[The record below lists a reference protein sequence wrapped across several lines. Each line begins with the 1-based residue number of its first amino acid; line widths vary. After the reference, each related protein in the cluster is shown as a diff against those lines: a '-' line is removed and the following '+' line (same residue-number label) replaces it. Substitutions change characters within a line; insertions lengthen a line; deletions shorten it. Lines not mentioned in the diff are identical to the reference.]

1 MFPAHR
7 VLLREHFRCVEPIIR
22 FSFQFYT
29 EDLIPLR
36 LPKASERLDPPLVDV
51 YVRNGRKDNRK
62 INDAEAHAVVDEI
75 QCIVTDPAFAG
86 RTIGVVSLIGHE
98 QAYYIQSLLLERIGE
113 EAYLRHDIACGDS
126 PTFQGKERDIMFI
139 SMVACPQSATALT
152 HLTYQQR
159 FNVALSRARDREYLF
174 RSVTEE
180 MLNPEDLK
188 AKVIR
193 HFRSPMKDV
202 RQNVPGLID
211 VCESD
216 FERDVYRRL
225 VKLGYRVTPQVKVG
239 AYSIDLVVEGNN
251 DRRLAIELDGDKYH
265 PPEKWAE
272 DLNRQRILERVGWR
286 FWRCWGSSYALDP
299 SGCIEDLTSMLKSLG
314 IDPIGGETAPRI
326 YTEHRTVGPE
336 TIVTT
341 EETTE
346 AEDAALADATLFSLQ
361 QTTYERTRPILT
373 ARREESHAP
382 SKFEKELLVE
392 PGDRVLISYN
402 DEPSRQYTLTLST
415 TKHDP
420 DTLIINASK
429 PLAQA
434 LIGYGQD
441 DEVDIPAGGSTR
453 KVTILKIDRSVPSQL
468 DA

>member
-1 MFPAHR
+1 
-7 VLLREHFRCVEPIIR
+7 
-22 FSFQFYT
+22 
-29 EDLIPLR
+29 
-36 LPKASERLDPPLVDV
+36 
-51 YVRNGRKDNRK
+51 
-62 INDAEAHAVVDEI
+62 
-75 QCIVTDPAFAG
+75 
-86 RTIGVVSLIGHE
+86 
-98 QAYYIQSLLLERIGE
+98 
-113 EAYLRHDIACGDS
+113 
-126 PTFQGKERDIMFI
+126 
-139 SMVACPQSATALT
+139 
-152 HLTYQQR
+152 
-159 FNVALSRARDREYLF
+159 
-174 RSVTEE
+174 
-180 MLNPEDLK
+180 
-188 AKVIR
+188 
-193 HFRSPMKDV
+193 
-202 RQNVPGLID
+202 
-211 VCESD
+211 
-216 FERDVYRRL
+216 
-225 VKLGYRVTPQVKVG
+225 
-239 AYSIDLVVEGNN
+239 
-251 DRRLAIELDGDKYH
+251 
-265 PPEKWAE
+265 
-272 DLNRQRILERVGWR
+272 
-286 FWRCWGSSYALDP
+286 
-299 SGCIEDLTSMLKSLG
+299 
-314 IDPIGGETAPRI
+314 
-326 YTEHRTVGPE
+326 VGPE